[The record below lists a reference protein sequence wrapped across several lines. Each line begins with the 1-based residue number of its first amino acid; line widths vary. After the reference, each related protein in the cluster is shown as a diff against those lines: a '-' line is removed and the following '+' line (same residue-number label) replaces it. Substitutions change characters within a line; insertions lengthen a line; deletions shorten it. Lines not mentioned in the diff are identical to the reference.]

1 MEEYT
6 VVVETSRGKYNKFCI
21 GSETVGDLVDEI
33 TRYFKMSTEYE
44 YLLFVDLDVDTE
56 PLPAGARVDSLYA
69 LLQPED
75 VLTLFMSVWLL
86 SVDDSTEED
95 EEDISATGCR

>member
-1 MEEYT
+1 MEEYS
-6 VVVETSRGKYNKFCI
+6 VIVETSKGKYNKFCG
-21 GSETVGDLVDEI
+21 GSETMGDLVDEI
-33 TRYFKMSTEYE
+33 TRYFNMSTEYE

-56 PLPAGARVDSLYA
+56 PIPAGAQVDSMFA

-75 VLTLFMSVWLL
+75 VLTLYMSEWLL

-95 EEDISATGCR
+95 EEDAA